1 MFQLDTKSPHSI
13 YEQVVSQS
21 KELIL
26 TGVLARDDRMP
37 SVRELSRSLRI
48 NPNTVQKSF
57 RQLEQEGYVYTVP
70 GKGTFVAGREA
81 IRYDQERAD
90 RALAQIREGCREL
103 LLLGLT
109 PDQVREEVERIFRD
123 GAAKAAAAGSGPG
136 PGPGSEETGAA
147 AGPGGEET
155 GAAAGP
161 GGEETNPAAPASAGG
176 PSETD
181 GPAPG
186 PASAMDAAA
195 GQPLTGGGKE
205 KER

>member
-155 GAAAGP
+155 
-161 GGEETNPAAPASAGG
+161 NPAAPASAGG